1 VSERSLP
8 ETVAALRARGIDRV
22 HLLAWRDLE
31 DPDAGGSELHA
42 HQLMKRWAAEG
53 LEVTT
58 RTSHAVGQPVETE
71 RDGYRVV
78 RRGSRYSSFHRTV
91 AAELARS
98 MGPYDA
104 MVEVWNGVPFL
115 TPLWCRKPRLT
126 LLHHVH
132 GPMWDQLFPPKVA
145 ALGKFMETRLAPPLY
160 RRGTVVCLGE
170 STRHEL
176 LGLGFKSERVVAVP
190 VGTPEWYTP
199 GADRSPTPLVVAVGR
214 LAPVKRFDALV
225 HAVAATRVEVPDVQL
240 VIVGVG
246 PEREN
251 ILRAIDAVDGRSWVT
266 LTGWASSAEL
276 LEWYQRAWVVASAS
290 LAEGWGM
297 SLTEG
302 AACATPAVATDIS
315 GHQSSVVDGV
325 TGLLAPLD
333 ALDVALT
340 KVLIDPELRARL
352 GAAALDRAQ
361 SLSWDRTVDSITG
374 ELLAVVERRRW
385 PLGRRA
391 TLRGETAW

>member
-1 VSERSLP
+1 MSERSLP
-8 ETVAALRARGIDRV
+8 ELVAGLQAHGVERV

-42 HQLMKRWAAEG
+42 HQLMARWAAQG
-53 LEVTT
+53 LTVTT
-58 RTSHAVGQPVETE
+58 RTSAAPGLPAETT

-78 RRGSRYSSFHRTV
+78 RRGSRYSSFHRAV
-91 AAELARS
+91 AAELCRS
-98 MGPYDA
+98 MGRYDA
-104 MVEVWNGVPFL
+104 VVEVWNGVPFL
-115 TPLWCRKPRLT
+115 TPIWCRRPRLT

-132 GPMWDQLFPPKVA
+132 GPMWDQLFSPRVA
-145 ALGKFMETRLAPPLY
+145 GLGRFMETRLAPPLY

-176 LGLGFKSERVVAVP
+176 LGLGFRPERVVAVP
-190 VGTPEWYTP
+190 VGTPAGFVP
-199 GADRSPTPLVVAVGR
+199 GRERSARPLVVAVGR

-225 HAVAATRVEVPDVQL
+225 HAVAATRTEVPDVEL
-240 VIVGVG
+240 VIVGIG
-246 PEREN
+246 PERAR
-251 ILRAIDAVDGRSWVT
+251 IQHAIDAVDGHEWVT

-276 LEWYQRAWVVASAS
+276 LDWYQRAWVIASAS

-352 GAAALDRAQ
+352 GAAALERAQ
-361 SLSWDRTVDSITG
+361 ALSWDHTATAITA
-374 ELLAVVERRRW
+374 ELLAEAERGRW
-385 PLGRRA
+385 PRR
-391 TLRGETAW
+391 